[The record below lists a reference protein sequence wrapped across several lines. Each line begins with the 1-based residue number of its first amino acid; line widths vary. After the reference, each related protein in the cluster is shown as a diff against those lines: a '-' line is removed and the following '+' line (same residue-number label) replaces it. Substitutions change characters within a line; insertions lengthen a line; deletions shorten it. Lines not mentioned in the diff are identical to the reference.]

1 MAQRAA
7 APEKARPTR
16 PSMKPRGVFGSGG
29 GGTRGAPG
37 LAGARRP
44 ATAPPRTRW
53 PVPVPVPVGRRDAAR
68 SPPIAAT
75 AVGPAT
81 VGPLPPSPPVRLL
94 PAAPLLPA
102 LPLLPACL
110 IWVVPPPASAPP
122 MPPKL
127 GISRPR
133 PPKLG
138 ISREATR
145 ARPPVMAACAAIW
158 SATDSRRSA
167 VAEAA
172 AAAAAGVGPRAMPP
186 EPPRARMGGGCV
198 VSGSRARDG
207 REPK

>member
-1 MAQRAA
+1 
-7 APEKARPTR
+7 
-16 PSMKPRGVFGSGG
+16 MKPRGVFGSGG
-29 GGTRGAPG
+29 GGTRDAPG

-68 SPPIAAT
+68 SPPIAAI

-81 VGPLPPSPPVRLL
+81 VMPLPPSPPVRLL

-102 LPLLPACL
+102 LPLLPTCL
-110 IWVVPPPASAPP
+110 IWDVPPPASAPP
-122 MPPKL
+122 RQPKLGISRPRPPKL

-186 EPPRARMGGGCV
+186 EPPRARMCGGCV